1 MPGEFFVLSRHGI
14 SFSAKSGSWKGEGR
28 GNLYL
33 STLRIVFVVRRPPA
47 ANGVNHA
54 TSRHPHAVV
63 RPPQAQ
69 QRGGSCESFDL
80 PLGTMHNEKF
90 NQPIFGANN
99 MTGTSEP
106 LPGGL
111 TDEIKWTLTF
121 KEGGV
126 GTFLPLFF
134 RLVHEMRRRMAQES
148 QPQYEHNFAAPPVAQ
163 QVVQQIIGA
172 AYVDPNDPTKLYV
185 SQPVAQPN
193 IPVATA
199 VPMQ

>member
-1 MPGEFFVLSRHGI
+1 MENPALSSPNGEPVPMPGEFFVLSRHGI

-33 STLRIVFVVRRPPA
+33 STLRIVFVA
-47 ANGVNHA
+47 
-54 TSRHPHAVV
+54 
-63 RPPQAQ
+63 

-80 PLGTMHNEKF
+80 PLGTMHNERF

-134 RLVHEMRRRMAQES
+134 RLVQEMRRRMAQES
-148 QPQYEHNFAAPPVAQ
+148 QSQYEHNFTAPPVAQ
-163 QVVQQIIGA
+163 QVVQQIIGS

-185 SQPVAQPN
+185 SQPVVQPN
-193 IPVATA
+193 VPVATA
-199 VPMQ
+199 VPM

>member
-1 MPGEFFVLSRHGI
+1 MEFQAKDSFGRKFKGKGELHVSTIRMVFIKDSA
-14 SFSAKSGSWKGEGR
+14 SADFSA
-28 GNLYL
+28 
-33 STLRIVFVVRRPPA
+33 FDMPM
-47 ANGVNHA
+47 ANI
-54 TSRHPHAVV
+54 S
-63 RPPQAQ
+63 
-69 QRGGSCESFDL
+69 
-80 PLGTMHNEKF
+80 NEKF

-148 QPQYEHNFAAPPVAQ
+148 QPQYEHNFTAPPVAQ

>member
-1 MPGEFFVLSRHGI
+1 MR
-14 SFSAKSGSWKGEGR
+14 
-28 GNLYL
+28 
-33 STLRIVFVVRRPPA
+33 
-47 ANGVNHA
+47 
-54 TSRHPHAVV
+54 
-63 RPPQAQ
+63 
-69 QRGGSCESFDL
+69 
-80 PLGTMHNEKF
+80 NERF

-99 MTGTSEP
+99 MSGTNEP

-111 TDEIKWTLTF
+111 TNAITWTLTF

-134 RLVHEMRRRMAQES
+134 RLVQEMRHCMAQEN
-148 QPQYEHNFAAPPVAQ
+148 QAQYEHNFAAPPVTQ
-163 QVVQQIIGA
+163 QVVQQILGA

-185 SQPVAQPN
+185 SQPVAQPS